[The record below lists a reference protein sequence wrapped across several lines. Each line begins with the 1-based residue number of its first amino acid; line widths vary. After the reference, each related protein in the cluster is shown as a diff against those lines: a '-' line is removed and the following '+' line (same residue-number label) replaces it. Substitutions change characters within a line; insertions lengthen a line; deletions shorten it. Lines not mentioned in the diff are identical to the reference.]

1 MGAWYAIASLGLF
14 DVKGLTDPEPSFA
27 LGSPVFDKIT
37 IRLNNSYYKGQEFVI
52 EAKNNSK
59 DNVYVQQYRLDG
71 KPYSSTRIPFETI
84 TAGGRLELDMG
95 NQPVD
100 NY

>member
-1 MGAWYAIASLGLF
+1 M
-14 DVKGLTDPEPSFA
+14 
-27 LGSPVFDKIT
+27 
-37 IRLNNSYYKGQEFVI
+37 NNSYYKGKEFVI